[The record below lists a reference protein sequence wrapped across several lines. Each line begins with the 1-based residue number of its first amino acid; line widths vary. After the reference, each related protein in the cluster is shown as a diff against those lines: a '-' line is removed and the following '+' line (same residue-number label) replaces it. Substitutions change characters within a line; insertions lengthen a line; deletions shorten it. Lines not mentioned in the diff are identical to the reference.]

1 MMAIAEY
8 PRCAGYLKA
17 MRFKLDDPTMTDYGW
32 AVALSETWS
41 EEFLIA
47 DGRVNFDTMDGP
59 SILVEFERLLR
70 DGDPKR
76 KSGLSRDGVERLK
89 AFLGSRGIKVS
100 ALNGAD
106 DYWHAAS
113 ILWPHSIKA
122 GSKGTLSNLL
132 NTIAGMSKAK
142 RQAAR
147 DNLHKVPSNWRA
159 GGVA

>member
-17 MRFKLDDPTMTDYGW
+17 MRFKLDDPKMTDYGW
-32 AVALSETWS
+32 AVALSENWTD
-41 EEFLIA
+41 EFLVA

-76 KSGLSRDGVERLK
+76 KSGLSRDGMERLK

-100 ALNGAD
+100 ALKGSG
-106 DYWHAAS
+106 DYWHVAS
-113 ILWPHSIKA
+113 ILWPHTIKGEST
-122 GSKGTLSNLL
+122 GSFGALL
-132 NTIAGMSKAK
+132 NAIAGMPKPK

-147 DNLHKVPSNWRA
+147 ENLRKVPERWRA
-159 GGVA
+159 GGAA